1 MEKVYRYDLD
11 LLKGL
16 AIIAVVLYHAG
27 WCKSGY
33 LGVDVFLVI
42 NGYLVVPKVMN
53 DIASGQFRYF
63 NFLEKKLFRLLPLV
77 LLVSAF
83 ALCIGY
89 MDMLPFDFRF
99 LSEEVVASSV
109 LANNILQ
116 SITTQNYWAAIYH
129 KVMMHTWFLGVLF
142 QFYIIFPLLIMAFRK
157 RMKSAL
163 IVLTVL
169 SLLLY
174 LSPIDTIANKYYL
187 IHYRF
192 FELSIGGLIALKTFR
207 GSSLLSY
214 ASFLGILLMI
224 FLGAFTIGERA
235 TPYNLV
241 GGTNTIR
248 ESFLPRELIL
258 ILTVSFT
265 ALYLI
270 YFIQESL
277 LSSIAQRSKVFV
289 PLGRMSLSIF
299 LWHQPLFAFYRY
311 FYADEISF
319 PVLLSIIA
327 ITLSLSFFTFNIIE
341 KRIRPN
347 ILSRCSLLMSFIAIS
362 TFSLWIYSIGGVVRD
377 VPELDIRKGDVDPKV
392 FERYTDRIYDYDKN
406 FAIESTKKKIL
417 VIGNSFARDF
427 ANILLESSISDSIQL
442 SYHVGLNDCPLN
454 RIRQCDRIYFFGWKH
469 QVPDEVWQ
477 NLRPQA
483 EIWGIG
489 TKNHGTSNGIF
500 YINRHREDY
509 FAQRTSI
516 NPDYFA
522 VNRLLREEWQA
533 QYVNLLG
540 LALQP
545 DSTVPVFTSNNHYIT
560 YDGRH
565 LTPDGTRLYAF
576 LIGFSSQLDNRCY
589 GFLPR

>member
-1 MEKVYRYDLD
+1 MEKEYRHDLD

-53 DIASGQFRYF
+53 AIASGQFRYF
-63 NFLEKKLFRLLPLV
+63 NFLEKKLFRILPLV

-109 LANNILQ
+109 FANNILQ

-142 QFYIIFPLLIMAFRK
+142 QFYIIFPLLMMAFRK
-157 RMKSAL
+157 WMKSAL

-174 LSPIDTIANKYYL
+174 LSPIDTIADKYYL

-192 FELSIGGLIALKTFR
+192 FELSIGGLIALKTYR

-214 ASFLGILLMI
+214 ASLLGILLMI
-224 FLGAFTIGERA
+224 FIGAFTIGERA
-235 TPYNLV
+235 MPYNLV

-270 YFIQESL
+270 YIIQESL

-327 ITLSLSFFTFNIIE
+327 ITLSLSFFTYNIIE

-392 FERYTDRIYDYDKN
+392 FERYTDRIYDYDKD

-500 YINRHREDY
+500 YINRHREGY

-516 NPDYFA
+516 NPDFFA

-533 QYVNLLG
+533 QYVDLLSY
-540 LALQP
+540 ALQL
-545 DSTVPVFTSNNHYIT
+545 DGTVPVFTSNNHLIT

-565 LTPDGTRLYAF
+565 LTPDGARFYA
-576 LIGFSSQLDNRCY
+576 IKSNIQIY
-589 GFLPR
+589 E

>member
-53 DIASGQFRYF
+53 EIASGQFRYF
-63 NFLEKKLFRLLPLV
+63 SFLEKKLFRLLPLV

-109 LANNILQ
+109 FANNILQ

-142 QFYIIFPLLIMAFRK
+142 QFYIIFPLLMMAFRK
-157 RMKSAL
+157 WMKSTL

-169 SLLLY
+169 SFLLY
-174 LSPIDTIANKYYL
+174 LSPIDTIADKYYL

-192 FELSIGGLIALKTFR
+192 FELSIGGLIALKTFK

-214 ASFLGILLMI
+214 ASLLGILLMI

-235 TPYNLV
+235 MPYNLV

-248 ESFLPRELIL
+248 ESFLSRELIL
-258 ILTVSFT
+258 ILIALFT
-265 ALYLI
+265 TL
-270 YFIQESL
+270 FIFCNKKESNISSVAQGSNI
-277 LSSIAQRSKVFV
+277 LS

-299 LWHQPLFAFYRY
+299 LWHQPLLAFYRY
-311 FYADEISF
+311 FYADEMSF

-327 ITLSLSFFTFNIIE
+327 ITLSLSFFTYYILEKKIQFNIF
-341 KRIRPN
+341 
-347 ILSRCSLLMSFIAIS
+347 SRCCLLLSFIAIN
-362 TFSLWIYSIGGVVRD
+362 TFSLWIYCIGGAVRD
-377 VPELDIRKGDVDPKV
+377 VPELGIRKGDADPKV
-392 FERYTDRIYDYDKN
+392 FERYTDRVYDYDN
-406 FAIESTKKKIL
+406 EFSADSTKKKIL

-427 ANILLESSISDSIQL
+427 ANILLESSIADGIQL
-442 SYHVGLNDCPLN
+442 SYHYDFENCPLS
-454 RIRQCDRIYFFGWKH
+454 RIRQCDRIYFLGWKH
-469 QVPDEVWQ
+469 QVPEVVWQ
-477 NLRPQA
+477 NLRPHV

-489 TKNHGTSNGIF
+489 TKNHGTCNGIF
-500 YINRHREDY
+500 YRNRHREDY
-509 FAQRTSI
+509 FTQRTSI

-522 VNRLLREEWQA
+522 VNRLLRKEWQSH
-533 QYVNLLG
+533 YVDLLS
-540 LALQP
+540 LTLMP
-545 DSTVPVFTSNNHYIT
+545 DSTVPVFTPDNHFVT
-560 YDGRH
+560 YDCRH
-565 LTPDGTRLYAF
+565 LTPAGACFYAKIF
-576 LIGFSSQLDNRCY
+576 NIQYNTIY
-589 GFLPR
+589 E

>member
-1 MEKVYRYDLD
+1 
-11 LLKGL
+11 
-16 AIIAVVLYHAG
+16 
-27 WCKSGY
+27 
-33 LGVDVFLVI
+33 
-42 NGYLVVPKVMN
+42 
-53 DIASGQFRYF
+53 
-63 NFLEKKLFRLLPLV
+63 
-77 LLVSAF
+77 
-83 ALCIGY
+83 
-89 MDMLPFDFRF
+89 
-99 LSEEVVASSV
+99 
-109 LANNILQ
+109 
-116 SITTQNYWAAIYH
+116 
-129 KVMMHTWFLGVLF
+129 
-142 QFYIIFPLLIMAFRK
+142 
-157 RMKSAL
+157 
-163 IVLTVL
+163 
-169 SLLLY
+169 
-174 LSPIDTIANKYYL
+174 
-187 IHYRF
+187 
-192 FELSIGGLIALKTFR
+192 
-207 GSSLLSY
+207 
-214 ASFLGILLMI
+214 
-224 FLGAFTIGERA
+224 
-235 TPYNLV
+235 
-241 GGTNTIR
+241 
-248 ESFLPRELIL
+248 
-258 ILTVSFT
+258 
-265 ALYLI
+265 
-270 YFIQESL
+270 
-277 LSSIAQRSKVFV
+277 
-289 PLGRMSLSIF
+289 
-299 LWHQPLFAFYRY
+299 
-311 FYADEISF
+311 
-319 PVLLSIIA
+319 
-327 ITLSLSFFTFNIIE
+327 
-341 KRIRPN
+341 
-347 ILSRCSLLMSFIAIS
+347 MSFIAIS

-500 YINRHREDY
+500 YINRHREGY

-516 NPDYFA
+516 NPDFFA

-576 LIGFSSQLDNRCY
+576 MIGFSSQLDNRCY